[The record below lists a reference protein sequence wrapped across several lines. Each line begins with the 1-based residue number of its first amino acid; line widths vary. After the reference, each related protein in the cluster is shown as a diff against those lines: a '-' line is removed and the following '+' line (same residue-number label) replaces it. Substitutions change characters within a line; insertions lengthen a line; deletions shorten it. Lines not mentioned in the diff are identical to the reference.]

1 MYIQWKYTDFVN
13 LEFGMKI
20 ILNLIT
26 HYYAIFIHYYVHLLL
41 IMYYFEMVVFV
52 APSEMFKPD
61 VLRYKYVTF
70 GLLTMAG
77 KSNSVLS
84 VK

>member
-1 MYIQWKYTDFVN
+1 
-13 LEFGMKI
+13 
-20 ILNLIT
+20 
-26 HYYAIFIHYYVHLLL
+26 
-41 IMYYFEMVVFV
+41 MVVFV